1 MVNVGEGRGD
11 QGWVPYGVLLFGVFC
26 CATSVIFIR
35 ISTTDPVLLSAY
47 RLLLGAALLYP
58 AYARARRKHVD
69 AIPSWRGATQW
80 IPALLLALHFISWI
94 HGARLTPA
102 ANATL
107 LVNMTPV
114 VMPLLLWVIAREVVT
129 WGEGVGSAIA
139 LVGVAVLVWADL
151 QFSGAR
157 FLGDAVCFG
166 SMILYTGYLAFAR
179 RNRAIPSIYLYV
191 VPLYA
196 LAGVICLIAGVGWMA
211 LRGDF
216 AWLGADWRAELV
228 AIVGLAVLP
237 TVLGHSLINR
247 AFREI
252 RGQAVSTINLSQ
264 AIFAAILAATLLGE
278 FPDPSIYVAGALILG
293 GAVLVVR
300 AGRRVAG

>member
-1 MVNVGEGRGD
+1 
-11 QGWVPYGVLLFGVFC
+11 
-26 CATSVIFIR
+26 
-35 ISTTDPVLLSAY
+35 
-47 RLLLGAALLYP
+47 
-58 AYARARRKHVD
+58 
-69 AIPSWRGATQW
+69 
-80 IPALLLALHFISWI
+80 
-94 HGARLTPA
+94 
-102 ANATL
+102 
-107 LVNMTPV
+107 
-114 VMPLLLWVIAREVVT
+114 
-129 WGEGVGSAIA
+129 
-139 LVGVAVLVWADL
+139 
-151 QFSGAR
+151 
-157 FLGDAVCFG
+157 
-166 SMILYTGYLAFAR
+166 
-179 RNRAIPSIYLYV
+179 